1 LDALLRFSS
10 FVDRANERIG
20 RWSGWLTLLA
30 IVICTVNAVVRYAL
44 NLSSNAWLEM
54 QWYLNSAT
62 FLLVAAYTL
71 KVNAHVR
78 IDVIAGKLSPRA
90 QAWIDILGA
99 LLGLLPACLI
109 IAWYSWPS
117 LVNSYLI
124 NEYSSDPGGLIRW
137 PIRLL
142 IPVAFGL
149 LALQGVSEIIKKVAF
164 LKGLIPY
171 PGEHVKPES
180 A

>member
-1 LDALLRFSS
+1 MTALLRLASKI
-10 FVDRANERIG
+10 DAANEWIG
-20 RWSGWLTLLA
+20 KIAGWFGLLA
-30 IVICTVNAVVRYAL
+30 VIVCTVNAIFRYAF
-44 NLSSNAWLEM
+44 NMSSNAWLEI
-54 QWYLNSAT
+54 QWYFNAVM
-62 FLLVAAYTL
+62 FLMVAAWAL
-71 KVNAHVR
+71 KRNEHVR
-78 IDVIAGKLSPRA
+78 IDVIGGRLSRKA
-90 QAWIDILGA
+90 QAWIDILGG
-99 LLGLLPACLI
+99 LLALLPASLI

-124 NEYSSDPGGLIRW
+124 SEHSSDPGGLIRW

-164 LKGLIPY
+164 LKGLIPF
-171 PGEHVKPES
+171 PGEHARAET